1 MCSTPWSAS
10 AAITISAPVISLMTL
25 SIYPPYSPAK
35 KRVTNPGNKKGPR
48 RPLVAHRHVSRVGL
62 ATPGG
67 ALRYEDQRNERTHA
81 SASEFVLCPNASG
94 YKHCVM
100 VGQANCGNNLACAVA
115 AAFKPSFEIV
125 MTRQSEIVNQS

>member
-67 ALRYEDQRNERTHA
+67 ALRYEDQRNERTHV
-81 SASEFVLCPNASG
+81 SASRFARLPNASG

-100 VGQANCGNNLACAVA
+100 MGQANCGNNRARAPEA
-115 AAFKPSFEIV
+115 MFKLPFEIV
-125 MTRQSEIVNQS
+125 MTRQNGNVNQP

>member
-1 MCSTPWSAS
+1 
-10 AAITISAPVISLMTL
+10 MTL

-67 ALRYEDQRNERTHA
+67 ALRYDDQRNERTHV
-81 SASEFVLCPNASG
+81 SASVCSHPNAGG

-100 VGQANCGNNLACAVA
+100 VGQANCGNNLAGAIVA
-115 AAFKPSFEIV
+115 TFKLSFEIV
-125 MTRQSEIVNQS
+125 MTRQTVIVNQS